1 VFTVKQ
7 DKNNTTERT
16 NIMKRN
22 IHLVIIDPQNDF
34 CDLPTEYRPEDP
46 LALKNP
52 ATVDSRMAP
61 ALPVPGA
68 HEDMLRLSQ
77 FMQSG
82 LRGLADISITLD
94 SHHRIGIERPAF
106 WQQGDGSAVTPFTQI
121 TAASVRAGQYLPRN
135 PKATNRVLAYL
146 DTLEAAGRYTLMVWP
161 AHCEIGTWGHNVHA
175 DIRASYNM
183 WEERE
188 LGIVNKVTKGSN
200 PWTEHYSALMAEVPD
215 ADDPS
220 TQLNRGFLDMTI
232 DADLVLI
239 TGEAGSHCVK
249 STAEHFADNFGAA
262 AKKLVLVT
270 DCMSPVTGFEAQYQQ
285 FLADMQG
292 RGVQL
297 ATTADLLPELV
308 ANARR

>member
-1 VFTVKQ
+1 
-7 DKNNTTERT
+7 
-16 NIMKRN
+16 MKRN

-34 CDLPTEYRPEDP
+34 CDLPTAYQPENP
-46 LALKNP
+46 LEPGNR
-52 ATVDSRMAP
+52 VAP

-82 LRGLADISITLD
+82 LRGLADISVTLD

-106 WQQGDGSAVTPFTQI
+106 WMQADGSAVTPFTQI

-161 AHCEIGTWGHNVHA
+161 AHCEIGSWGHNVHA
-175 DIRASYNM
+175 DVRAAYNL

-200 PWTEHYSALMAEVPD
+200 PWTEHYSAIMAEVPD
-215 ADDPS
+215 ADDPT
-220 TQLNRGFLDMTI
+220 TQLNRGFI
-232 DADLVLI
+232 DVLIDSDLVLI
-239 TGEAGSHCVK
+239 AGEAGSHCVK
-249 STAEHFADNFGAA
+249 ATTEHIADNFGGSTS
-262 AKKLVLVT
+262 KIVLLT
-270 DCMSPVTGFEAQYQQ
+270 DAMSPVGGFDAQYQQ
-285 FLADMQG
+285 FLADMRG
-292 RGVQL
+292 RGVQT
-297 ATTADLLPELV
+297 ATTTDMLAELV